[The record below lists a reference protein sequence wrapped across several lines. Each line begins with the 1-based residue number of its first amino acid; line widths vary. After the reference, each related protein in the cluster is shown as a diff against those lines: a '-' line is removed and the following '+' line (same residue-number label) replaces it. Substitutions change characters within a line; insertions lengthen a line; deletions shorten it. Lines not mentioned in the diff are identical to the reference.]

1 MVSST
6 SSLTATPPVSSVLFQ
21 ARPKTC
27 CPVVHAVAEP
37 RSSCSGQQ
45 LRKVQA
51 ELANL
56 SRHASVTTTTG
67 AYAHLAIEDL
77 RDAVSR
83 IGPEPSE
90 PSPVADRL
98 RTSLEAQGP
107 QRTRTRAQTA
117 WVRRVGWRAW
127 QESNLR
133 PAASKA
139 AALSS

>member
-1 MVSST
+1 MVSYT

-77 RDAVSR
+77 RDAVGK

-98 RTSLEAQGP
+98 RTSLGSA
-107 QRTRTRAQTA
+107 
-117 WVRRVGWRAW
+117 
-127 QESNLR
+127 
-133 PAASKA
+133 PAANENTCP
-139 AALSS
+139 